1 MRSLLASL
9 SAAAA
14 TLALLVLGAPAHAAC
29 SVELNSASSAQLET
43 LPGIGPAKAAAI
55 LDYRTTAGPFTT
67 VDQLDNVT
75 GIGPATLENVRPFV
89 CVGEAGP
96 AAEAPSSTASSSTAS
111 SSTASSSTA
120 SSSAGAID
128 INTASAA
135 QLEGLPGIGPSK
147 SAAII
152 AERTENGPFSSCN
165 DLTRVLGIGEA
176 TIAKLA
182 ATCTASQP

>member
-89 CVGEAGP
+89 CVGEGGP
-96 AAEAPSSTASSSTAS
+96 AAEAS

>member
-1 MRSLLASL
+1 MRLFLGIL
-9 SAAAA
+9 SA
-14 TLALLVLGAPAHAAC
+14 LALFLLGAPAHAGC
-29 SVELNSASSAQLET
+29 SVELNSASAAQLET

-55 LDYRTTAGPFTT
+55 IEYRASSGPFTT

-89 CVGEAGP
+89 CVGEGAAAATSAASTSAPTTSTTAP
-96 AAEAPSSTASSSTAS
+96 AAT
-111 SSTASSSTA
+111 
-120 SSSAGAID
+120 SSAGAID

-147 SAAII
+147 AAAII
-152 AERTENGPFSSCN
+152 AERTDNGPFASCN

-176 TIAKLA
+176 TVAKLA
-182 ATCTASQP
+182 SSCTASQP